1 MEALQHAAAREDE
14 MSLGNAD
21 AMLGW
26 LYSLGQVRKRTSIA
40 PLYTKNDD
48 LPRQARDKHRE
59 STQKEIRFLVARASR
74 AEEKAAGDATT
85 TGCGRHRPDDCAAV
99 LEHRV

>member
-40 PLYTKNDD
+40 PLYTENDD
-48 LPRQARDKHRE
+48 FTKTGSRQTEGKLK
-59 STQKEIRFLVARASR
+59 KEMRFFRSQVHGLAP
-74 AEEKAAGDATT
+74 
-85 TGCGRHRPDDCAAV
+85 TG
-99 LEHRV
+99 

>member
-26 LYSLGQVRKRTSIA
+26 LYSLGQVRKRISIA

-48 LPRQARDKHRE
+48 FTK
-59 STQKEIRFLVARASR
+59 
-74 AEEKAAGDATT
+74 
-85 TGCGRHRPDDCAAV
+85 TGSGQT
-99 LEHRV
+99 